1 MERRQFNTS
10 NIRNGTGRPRKTP
23 RSKLYMVYPPLS
35 GEDST
40 NPEPE
45 EGSSQ
50 ENNPTEPSSSQS
62 NSVQNQD
69 QSEDQSQLPQQEL
82 NTPSPRA
89 SNTSTETP
97 APLSPIQPGIRNIP
111 LGLLLPQ
118 EKVGRLM
125 GYPFYRD
132 FNFTL
137 NPERYQKLIY
147 VFQILKNAARNHR
160 NGASL
165 LRKYF
170 LLARRSKRTTDMFV
184 TTIEEMRKRLLEN
197 SRKREL
203 EEAQEREESNK
214 RQHTE
219 SSAEPNAESGAEPN
233 AESSAELKQRIWEI
247 LSYRLEQ
254 SNNETNNTGESNST
268 SQQPRQLPNN
278 ELIMNIRVLQKNT
291 HAKPVLG
298 RIKFTPDKSNKTS
311 LTGLQNK
318 VHSTN
323 TQQSQKHPQQILT
336 NSETHKP
343 QQYLAQLQQ
352 QMVHQTN
359 SHESLQKRSPQ
370 QQQQQKQSSVPT
382 SSVPLQVSQKQNQQQ
397 QELPLPPQSQQRT
410 APSAVKQQQLMQM
423 QPPQQQQQ
431 QQRHQPLQQS
441 TPTMPLQQQPV
452 PPVQQ
457 VQTVPPSLLQPQ
469 TQLSQQQQAQLQM
482 QVPRCYQY
490 QNRPPS
496 QQRQYSQT
504 PQYNQPPPQQKVYAL
519 PPQQVYAQPTI
530 ACKQQY
536 PQQLYEQAP
545 QEGLS
550 YQHHYQQ
557 VQPRQNQ
564 QPYMQSAPTYQ
575 QPHVQT
581 PKSTR
586 SNKQEK
592 QRLPKGQEQVP
603 KATRTMFEAFT
614 GLNIAVEKLRQR
626 TLDNGREPERLR
638 TEYVN
643 VLSLP
648 ERAAEK
654 STSRSK
660 QSSNQKPVVKQQS
673 SFPPPIKHQQTQE
686 QQGNILPP
694 VSQLLA
700 IQSSTVTSRG
710 SNASGAVMGG
720 GNTQR
725 VASRSFTNTFV
736 AEAVVNNAN
745 NRGGPVPPTGPEAN
759 ARGGRAS
766 TRSGGRSRGNRS
778 TQRAEGNVTGRVA
791 RSTDGSQSQ
800 NSGKASKISNIRN
813 LLN

>member
-1 MERRQFNTS
+1 M
-10 NIRNGTGRPRKTP
+10 
-23 RSKLYMVYPPLS
+23 
-35 GEDST
+35 
-40 NPEPE
+40 
-45 EGSSQ
+45 
-50 ENNPTEPSSSQS
+50 
-62 NSVQNQD
+62 
-69 QSEDQSQLPQQEL
+69 
-82 NTPSPRA
+82 
-89 SNTSTETP
+89 
-97 APLSPIQPGIRNIP
+97 
-111 LGLLLPQ
+111 
-118 EKVGRLM
+118 
-125 GYPFYRD
+125 
-132 FNFTL
+132 
-137 NPERYQKLIY
+137 
-147 VFQILKNAARNHR
+147 
-160 NGASL
+160 
-165 LRKYF
+165 
-170 LLARRSKRTTDMFV
+170 
-184 TTIEEMRKRLLEN
+184 
-197 SRKREL
+197 
-203 EEAQEREESNK
+203 
-214 RQHTE
+214 
-219 SSAEPNAESGAEPN
+219 
-233 AESSAELKQRIWEI
+233 
-247 LSYRLEQ
+247 SYRLEQ
-254 SNNETNNTGESNST
+254 PNNETNNTGESNST

-359 SHESLQKRSPQ
+359 SHEPLQKRSPPP
-370 QQQQQKQSSVPT
+370 QQQQQKQPSVPT

-397 QELPLPPQSQQRT
+397 QELPLPPQPQPQQRT

-423 QPPQQQQQ
+423 QPPPQQQQQQ

-441 TPTMPLQQQPV
+441 PPTMPLQQQPV

-457 VQTVPPSLLQPQ
+457 VQTVPPPLLQPQ
-469 TQLSQQQQAQLQM
+469 TQLSQQQQQQAQLQM

-519 PPQQVYAQPTI
+519 PPQQVYAPPPRQVYAQPTI

-557 VQPRQNQ
+557 VQQRQNQ

-614 GLNIAVEKLRQR
+614 GLNIAVDKLRQR

-745 NRGGPVPPTGPEAN
+745 NRGGPVPPTGPETN